1 MKLRLAA
8 AFAIPFV
15 ALSVPGLHALPV
27 APSPAPN
34 VAPRDITCYVVMEEG
49 NSSEGNSLYLRKM
62 GVDPE
67 AIKTFAPVRF
77 SRAGGKFTTSVQGVF
92 AYQAETPV
100 QVDRSG
106 RLGLYEVP
114 LRLKADPPPAAAK
127 TVTVTVLLW
136 ELAKSGGI
144 VQPSVQAM
152 DKAAASLKWTEGTA
166 WIIEMSRAGKGKLKA
181 VVGLAK

>member
-8 AFAIPFV
+8 ALATIFT
-15 ALSVPGLHALPV
+15 ALSVPGLQALP
-27 APSPAPN
+27 ATPGP
-34 VAPRDITCYVVMEEG
+34 APRDITCYIVMEEG
-49 NSSEGNSLYLRKM
+49 NSSEGNSLYLQKM

-77 SRAGGKFTTSVQGVF
+77 TRVGGKFSASVQGAF
-92 AYQAETPV
+92 AYQAETPTK
-100 QVDRSG
+100 VDRSG

-127 TVTVTVLLW
+127 TVTVTILLSD
-136 ELAKSGGI
+136 LAKSGDI
-144 VQPSVQAM
+144 VQPSIMAM